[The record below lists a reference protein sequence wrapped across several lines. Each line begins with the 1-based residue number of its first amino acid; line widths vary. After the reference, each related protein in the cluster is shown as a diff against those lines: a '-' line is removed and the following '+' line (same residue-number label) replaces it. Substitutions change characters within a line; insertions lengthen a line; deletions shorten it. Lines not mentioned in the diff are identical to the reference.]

1 MIEPYEIEYWQQQ
14 FPEISKQDIID
25 ILEYTDD
32 MKDITYEDEINNK
45 KG

>member
-14 FPEISKQDIID
+14 FPEIDKQDIID
-25 ILEYTDD
+25 ILEYTD
-32 MKDITYEDEINNK
+32 KDISYEDEINNK